1 MKKITFL
8 MMTLV
13 ITLAGLLTSPAAN
26 AATSSEKPSSSKI
39 FSMMPNEIII
49 EQTATLSNGESVT
62 IYYKK
67 SGNDCEVFSED
78 NLAGYTVNDL
88 YALRDT
94 SFKVVESPK
103 GKLIYRTTV
112 GNAGRI
118 INQLVNT
125 YL

>member
-1 MKKITFL
+1 
-8 MMTLV
+8 MTLV

-26 AATSSEKPSSSKI
+26 AAAPSDKPSNSKLL
-39 FSMMPNEIII
+39 SMIPNEIIV
-49 EQTATLSNGESVT
+49 EQTATLSNGKSVT

-88 YALRDT
+88 SALRDT
-94 SFKVVESPK
+94 SFKVVAKPK

-112 GNAGRI
+112 ANAGRI
-118 INQLVNT
+118 IKQLVNT